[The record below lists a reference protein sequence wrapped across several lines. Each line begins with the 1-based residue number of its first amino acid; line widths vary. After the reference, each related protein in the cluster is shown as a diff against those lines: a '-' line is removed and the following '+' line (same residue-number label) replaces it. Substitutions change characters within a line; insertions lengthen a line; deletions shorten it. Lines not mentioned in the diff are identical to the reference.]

1 MSTVDSEDAAI
12 LAAASAPKVR
22 RRRLRAI
29 LLAMMTQY
37 VIIATIVGLSVA
49 ATLRYLVT
57 PQVVAQFEA
66 IEAAFK
72 RLPPR

>member
-1 MSTVDSEDAAI
+1 MSTIEGEDGL
-12 LAAASAPKVR
+12 LAAARPPRVR

-29 LLAMMTQY
+29 LLALLTQY
-37 VIIATIVGLSVA
+37 AIIVTIAGLSVA

-57 PQVVAQFEA
+57 PQIVAQFEA

-72 RLPPR
+72 RLPRR

>member
-1 MSTVDSEDAAI
+1 MSTVEGEDGL
-12 LAAASAPKVR
+12 LAAPKPPKVR

-29 LLAMMTQY
+29 LLTLLVQY
-37 VIIATIVGLSVA
+37 AIIATIVGLSVA

-57 PQVVAQFEA
+57 PQIVAKFEA
-66 IEAAFK
+66 IEAALK